1 MAIFDDS
8 RILLNKRERIS
19 IKHSLST
26 KGNLFIFILFLLITI
41 YHSIIRFFR
50 KKKNIQND

>member
-26 KGNLFIFILFLLITI
+26 KGNLFIFILFLLTI

-50 KKKNIQND
+50 KKNIQND